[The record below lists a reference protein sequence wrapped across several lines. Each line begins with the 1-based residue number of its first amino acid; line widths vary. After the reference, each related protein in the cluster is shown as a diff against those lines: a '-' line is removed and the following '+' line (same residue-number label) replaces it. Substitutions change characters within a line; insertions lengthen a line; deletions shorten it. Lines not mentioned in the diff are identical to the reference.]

1 MAVTH
6 PSSRVSARQ
15 STPQPPEPKFK
26 PDEDAWKCVCGEVG
40 VKYRGYIR
48 PCESDKGERFEA
60 TVLFNDRYGLVTGL
74 PLSEFNAEN
83 VRARLMEREPE
94 DARIVRR
101 ASPEPRTRLEDS
113 IQDGFERVLTAFRAN
128 RNPKGYPAE

>member
-6 PSSRVSARQ
+6 PSSRISARQ
-15 STPQPPEPKFK
+15 STPQLPEPEFTPLFK

-48 PCESDKGERFEA
+48 PCESDKGKRFPA

-83 VRARLMEREPE
+83 VRARLSEKP
-94 DARIVRR
+94 DAPSVRR
-101 ASPEPRTRLEDS
+101 ASSVRVRVEDAIEDS
-113 IQDGFERVLTAFRAN
+113 FGRALATFKAN
-128 RNPKGYPAE
+128 RARP